1 MNKDFEKF
9 KRQLA
14 EGTQEMVSMPI
25 VNYDEEEDKRIMV
38 AVLLHRGELQEGVE
52 TADKVLNEADT
63 REELL
68 QYLEEERTRAAIS
81 LKKLDDVI
89 NGGWA

>member
-25 VNYDEEEDKRIMV
+25 INYDEEEDKRIMV
-38 AVLLHRGELQEGVE
+38 AILLHRGKLQESVE

-68 QYLEEERTRAAIS
+68 QYLEEERTRAAVS
-81 LKKLDDVI
+81 LKKLNHVI
-89 NGGWA
+89 NGGWS